1 MAETKLVLTFGVS
14 GGGETT
20 MTLSDAKA
28 SMSKETIGAAMSAMV
43 DANCFATSK
52 GAAYT
57 SALGAKYSTTADTV
71 LFDNTDDTA
80 DNDYPAAA

>member
-20 MTLSDAKA
+20 MTLSEAKD
-28 SMSKETIGAAMSAMV
+28 SMSKETIGAAMTAMV

-57 SALGAKYSTTADTV
+57 SALGAKYSTTTDTV
-71 LFDNTDDTA
+71 LFDNTDDSTT
-80 DNDYPAAA
+80 NDYPAAA

>member
-28 SMSKETIGAAMSAMV
+28 SMSKETIGAAMTAMV

-57 SALGAKYSTTADTV
+57 EASAPSTSKPPIPSCLITPTI
-71 LFDNTDDTA
+71 
-80 DNDYPAAA
+80 PATTITQPQA

>member
-28 SMSKETIGAAMSAMV
+28 NMSKETIGAAMTAMV

-57 SALGAKYSTTADTV
+57 SALGAKYSTTTDTV
-71 LFDNTDDTA
+71 LFDNTDDST
-80 DNDYPAAA
+80 DNDYTQA

>member
-28 SMSKETIGAAMSAMV
+28 SMSIIKSIIF
-43 DANCFATSK
+43 DQIF
-52 GAAYT
+52 Y
-57 SALGAKYSTTADTV
+57 LGIYHR
-71 LFDNTDDTA
+71 
-80 DNDYPAAA
+80 

>member
-28 SMSKETIGAAMSAMV
+28 SMNKETIGAAMTAMV
-43 DANCFATSK
+43 DANCFATFQGRSLHRSPRRQVRRNHR
-52 GAAYT
+52 YRP
-57 SALGAKYSTTADTV
+57 V
-71 LFDNTDDTA
+71 
-80 DNDYPAAA
+80 

>member
-1 MAETKLVLTFGVS
+1 MAETKLVLTFGVQ

-28 SMSKETIGAAMSAMV
+28 SMNKETIGAAMTAMV

-57 SALGAKYSTTADTV
+57 SALGAKYSTTTDTV
-71 LFDNTDDTA
+71 LFDNTDDST
-80 DNDYPAAA
+80 DNDYTQA

>member
-28 SMSKETIGAAMSAMV
+28 SMSKETIGAALTAMV

-57 SALGAKYSTTADTV
+57 EALGAKCVETTDTV
-71 LFDNTDDTA
+71 LFDNTDDSS

>member
-28 SMSKETIGAAMSAMV
+28 SMSKDTIGAAMTAMV

-57 SALGAKYSTTADTV
+57 DALGAKYVETTDTV
-71 LFDNTDDTA
+71 LFDNTDDSG
-80 DNDYPAAA
+80 DNDYPAAG